1 MSLYATI
8 SYLEYGKG
16 EVSTFLPVQE
26 LDEGIALRQFI
37 NQQQGKVIYVGQV
50 LLQFLYVSLEDN
62 RQVFR

>member
-8 SYLEYGKG
+8 SYLEYGEG

-37 NQQQGKVIYVGQV
+37 NQQQGEVIYVSQV